1 MFSNSPRVRQIV
13 YGLAIAAQIAS
24 FFVALYSPD
33 LANAFVATAG
43 VLSTVAG
50 VTALTN
56 VTQPTIPEYIAGGDV
71 YNSGLGTLPKVDGI

>member
-13 YGLAIAAQIAS
+13 YGLAIASQIAS

-43 VLSTVAG
+43 VLSAVAG

-56 VTQPTIPEYIAGGDV
+56 VHANAVVDPYE
-71 YNSGLGTLPKVDGI
+71 NGLGELPKVDGV

>member
-56 VTQPTIPEYIAGGDV
+56 VHPNAVIAP
-71 YNSGLGTLPKVDGI
+71 YENGLGELPKVDGI

>member
-13 YGLAIAAQIAS
+13 YGLAVASQIAS
-24 FFVALYSPD
+24 FFVAIVNPD

-50 VTALTN
+50 VTALSN
-56 VTQPTIPEYIAGGDV
+56 VHPVGVIEPYE
-71 YNSGLGTLPKVDGI
+71 NGLGDLPKVDGV

>member
-13 YGLAIAAQIAS
+13 YGLAIASQIAS
-24 FFVALYSPD
+24 FFVAIINPD

-56 VTQPTIPEYIAGGDV
+56 VHANAVIEPYS
-71 YNSGLGTLPKVDGI
+71 NGLGDLPKVDGV

>member
-13 YGLAIAAQIAS
+13 YGLAIASQVAS
-24 FFVALYSPD
+24 FFVAIINPD

-56 VTQPTIPEYIAGGDV
+56 VHPNAVIDPYG
-71 YNSGLGTLPKVDGI
+71 NGLGELPKVDDV

>member
-1 MFSNSPRVRQIV
+1 MFSNNPRVRQIV
-13 YGLAIAAQIAS
+13 YGLAVASQIAS
-24 FFVALYSPD
+24 FFVAIVNPD

-56 VTQPTIPEYIAGGDV
+56 VHANAVVDSYPEELGYSVKADDV
-71 YNSGLGTLPKVDGI
+71 

>member
-1 MFSNSPRVRQIV
+1 MFSNSPRARQVV
-13 YGLAIAAQIAS
+13 YVLAVASQIAS
-24 FFVALYSPD
+24 FFVALYSSD

-56 VTQPTIPEYIAGGDV
+56 VHPNAVIEPYS
-71 YNSGLGTLPKVDGI
+71 NGLGDLPKVDGI

>member
-13 YGLAIAAQIAS
+13 YGLAVASQIAS
-24 FFVALYSPD
+24 FFVAIVNPD

-56 VTQPTIPEYIAGGDV
+56 ITPAAPIPGVD
-71 YNSGLGTLPKVDGI
+71 SGFIDGNTGFNE

>member
-13 YGLAIAAQIAS
+13 YGLAIASQIAS
-24 FFVALYSPD
+24 FFVAIVNPD

-56 VTQPTIPEYIAGGDV
+56 VKQPTTPEYIADGDV

>member
-1 MFSNSPRVRQIV
+1 MFSNSPRARQVV
-13 YGLAIAAQIAS
+13 YVLAVASQIAS

-56 VTQPTIPEYIAGGDV
+56 VHPNAVIEPYS
-71 YNSGLGTLPKVDGI
+71 NGLGDLPKVDGI

>member
-13 YGLAIAAQIAS
+13 YGLAIASQIAS

-43 VLSTVAG
+43 VLSAVAG

-56 VTQPTIPEYIAGGDV
+56 VHPNAVIEPYE
-71 YNSGLGTLPKVDGI
+71 NGLGELPKVDGV

>member
-24 FFVALYSPD
+24 FFVAIVNPD

-56 VTQPTIPEYIAGGDV
+56 VHPTAIVDPYS
-71 YNSGLGTLPKVDGI
+71 NGLGDLPKVDGV